1 MFSCFLASVFIY
13 LSGVFLNY
21 FATHHIHIIDNEKVG
36 IVNKKALELDNIAIF
51 HRGRQ

>member
-36 IVNKKALELDNIAIF
+36 IVNKKSSRAGQHYYFL
-51 HRGRQ
+51 R